1 HMENFRE
8 IANEVRAC
16 GAYVE
21 IAAPGQL
28 AGALDELLTNRERAM
43 AIGRRA
49 LECAQSKRGA
59 TERAI
64 DVIRAVSA
72 NACPC
77 VRPNLA
83 AVVFLWPVSRI
94 WRWAGQRNRRRQMR
108 GRQRLN
114 VPVISVG
121 NITMGGTGKT
131 PLVLYLAEQM
141 KRAGRSPG
149 ILTRGYG
156 RHSLDKNLV
165 LEPGARVKVAQSGDE
180 PQMFLRAGVAPVG
193 IGTNRLETGR
203 LLQERFGADVMI
215 LDDGFQHVRLER
227 QVDIVLIDALA
238 PFGDCEV
245 FPLGRLREPLAG
257 LGRADVIVITRS
269 ECARGTYGLEQ
280 NLRQYNAHAPI
291 FHARSVIEYWVN
303 AASGSHAAAGELP
316 FSRVGAFCGLGN
328 PESFRCTLE
337 SLGIHPV
344 DFVVFGD
351 HHAYY
356 PREMRRLSHQFQAA
370 KVEAAVTTEKD
381 AINLCEGC
389 VELMAPIRVYWL
401 KIRTEI
407 DREAE
412 FLQFIDRRLG
422 VAPQLS
428 TAPRSEPPAVGQ
440 L

>member
-1 HMENFRE
+1 MENFRE
-8 IANEVRAC
+8 IANEFRAC
-16 GAYVE
+16 GAHVE
-21 IAAPGQL
+21 IAAPAQL
-28 AGALDELLTNRERAM
+28 AGALEELLTHRERAM

-49 LECAQSKRGA
+49 LECAQSKGGA

-94 WRWAGQRNRRRQMR
+94 WRWAGQRNRHRQMR
-108 GRQRLN
+108 ARQRLD

-131 PLVLYLAEQM
+131 PLVLYLTEQM
-141 KRAGRSPG
+141 RRAGRSPG

-156 RHSLDKNLV
+156 RHSLDKNMV
-165 LEPGARVKVAQSGDE
+165 LERGARVKVAQSGDE

-193 IGTNRLETGR
+193 IGTDRLQTGR
-203 LLQERFGADVMI
+203 LLQQRFGADVMI
-215 LDDGFQHVRLER
+215 LDDGFQHVRLDR

-257 LGRADVIVITRS
+257 LARADVIVITRT
-269 ECARGTYGLEQ
+269 ECARGTYGMEQ
-280 NLRQYNAHAPI
+280 NLRQYNEHAPI
-291 FHARSVIEYWVN
+291 FHARLVTEYWVN
-303 AASGSHAAAGELP
+303 AASGSHAHAGELP

-337 SLGIHPV
+337 SIGIHPV

-351 HHAYY
+351 HHAYH

-370 KVEAAVTTEKD
+370 KVQAAVTTEKD

-389 VELMAPIRVYWL
+389 VELMAPVRVFWL

-407 DREAE
+407 DRETE
-412 FLQFIDRRLG
+412 FLQLIDSKLG
-422 VAPQLS
+422 VTRQLS
-428 TAPRSEPPAVGQ
+428 TAPRSQPPAT
-440 L
+440 